1 MSGGEVSLRTPFEI
15 QTFSSIDNFIMT
27 VFPDLE
33 SYLKEQLVGGIQKSA
48 LVSVAY
54 SKLKDSFKLF
64 IERNYSN
71 EIDDYLSKETGHL
84 DKEAMKNA
92 LLSTVSITLNV
103 IDEKGNKLIDS
114 NYLNALRN
122 IIDNIK

>member
-1 MSGGEVSLRTPFEI
+1 MSGGEVRLRTPFVI
-15 QTFSSIDNFIMT
+15 QNFSSLDNFIMT

-48 LVSVAY
+48 LVGVAY

-71 EIDDYLSKETGHL
+71 EFDDYLSKETGHL
-84 DKEAMKNA
+84 DKNAMKNV
-92 LLSTVSITLNV
+92 LLSTISITLNV
-103 IDEKGNKLIDS
+103 TDENGNKLIDS

-122 IIDNIK
+122 ILDQIK